1 MRRVLFLTADD
12 GEKGLGRS
20 VKEWNKL
27 RWGLPQKKSAMTLGT
42 RIIAINCW
50 RRLGRSLLHEIEQFC
65 KKVRN
70 EERIRKDE
78 RPNNH
83 LFSTNFDFLRRFQSE
98 DTGYSVSNHIS
109 PPGAIKPSNLPAVS
123 WRSLRRQN
131 HLQQRKK
138 SPGNWK
144 KQPLLALYS
153 LDS

>member
-20 VKEWNKL
+20 VKEWNKW

-50 RRLGRSLLHEIEQFC
+50 RRLGRSLLYEIEQFC

-70 EERIRKDE
+70 KERVRKNE
-78 RPNNH
+78 CPNEH
-83 LFSTNFDFLRRFQSE
+83 LLSPYFDLLRRFQSE
-98 DTGYSVSNHIS
+98 NTGYSVSNHLS
-109 PPGAIKPSNLPAVS
+109 PPRTIKSSNLPAVS

-144 KQPLLALYS
+144 RQLLLVLYS
-153 LDS
+153 WRS